1 MGMVEMRDRAALK
14 LGMLGTLAALG
25 LLSASGAA
33 AQSSADGASH
43 PTGAGTTIVTS
54 KFGGQIFGFDID
66 QNGTEGVLTEAKDV
80 AGGNVLAAV
89 ETFDQRTGKI
99 LKVVAETQTQD
110 DFVTMGIV
118 GKSVAIIENEHV
130 ISLFNVKRVFGLMNP
145 LSTNSLN
152 GTWKPPLDK
161 KHIVGAVSRSQGSDT
176 AAVWVQDLTLNF
188 TPLVFSTNVVTNT
201 FGPLIKITDENFTSG
216 SNPALAY
223 DSGTNQAVLAHS
235 TLGNPFVPPVI
246 ALVDLATGEFTSFNG
261 AGLGD
266 VNGLAVDSETHIACT
281 TTEIDFSV
289 QFYDLT
295 THTGFSQILP
305 NAQNQLFS
313 GADVQFDPIH
323 KLFLVA
329 QPVSSSSLTGSSIY
343 VFDELGNLKET
354 LNGFSFSNVSNVIPV
369 HIALHPSNR
378 TGYVDGPATGVSQL
392 QSFSY

>member
-1 MGMVEMRDRAALK
+1 MHAVETGDRTAFK
-14 LGMLGTLAALG
+14 VGMLGTVLALCLLG
-25 LLSASGAA
+25 SATT
-33 AQSSADGASH
+33 QSQTEAGLRPA
-43 PTGAGTTIVTS
+43 GAGTTIVNT

-66 QNGTEGVLTEAKDV
+66 QNGTEGVLSEAQTLQD
-80 AGGNVLAAV
+80 GNVLAAV
-89 ETFDQRTGKI
+89 ETFDQKTGKI
-99 LKVVAETQTQD
+99 IKVVAQSQTQD
-110 DFVTMGIV
+110 DYVTMGIV
-118 GKSVAIIENEHV
+118 GNSVGIVENEHV
-130 ISLFNVKRVFGLMNP
+130 ISLFNVKRVFGLLNP
-145 LSTNSLN
+145 MSSNLLN

-176 AAVWVQDLTLNF
+176 AAVWVEDLTQAF
-188 TPLVFSTNVVTNT
+188 TPTVFSTNVATNT
-201 FGPLIKITDENFTSG
+201 FGPMIKITDENFTSG

-235 TLGNPFVPPVI
+235 FLGNPFVPPVI
-246 ALVDLATGEFTSFNG
+246 ALVDLKTGEFTSFNG

-266 VNGLAVDSETHIACT
+266 VNGLAVDSETHIACS

-295 THTGFSQILP
+295 TRTGFSQILP

-313 GADVQFDPIH
+313 GTDVQFDPIH

-329 QPVSSSSLTGSSIY
+329 QPLSSSALSGSTIY

-354 LNGFSFSNVSNVIPV
+354 INGFNFSNRFNVIPM

-378 TGYVDGPATGVSQL
+378 TGYVDGPADNVSQL

>member
-1 MGMVEMRDRAALK
+1 MREVEVRDRVFLK
-14 LGMLGTLAALG
+14 FGMLGTLIVFCWF
-25 LLSASGAA
+25 SAPRAV
-33 AQSSADGASH
+33 AQSMGDAGVRGA
-43 PTGAGTTIVTS
+43 AGTTIVNT

-66 QNGTEGVLTEAKDV
+66 QNGTEGVLSEAQTLPD
-80 AGGNVLAAV
+80 GNVLAAV
-89 ETFDQRTGKI
+89 ETFDQKTGKI
-99 LKVVAETQTQD
+99 IKVVSQSQTQD

-118 GKSVAIIENEHV
+118 GKSVGIIENEHV
-130 ISLFNVKRVFGLMNP
+130 ISLFNVKRVFGLLNP
-145 LSTNSLN
+145 LSSNSLN

-176 AAVWVQDLTLNF
+176 AAVFVEDLTQNF
-188 TPLVFSTNVVTNT
+188 TPTVFSTNVVTNT
-201 FGPLIKITDENFTSG
+201 FGPMISITDENFTSG

-223 DSGTNQAVLAHS
+223 DTGTNQAVLAHS

-246 ALVDLATGEFTSFNG
+246 ALVDLKTGEFTSFNG

-313 GADVQFDPIH
+313 GTDVQFDPIH
-323 KLFLVA
+323 KLFLVG
-329 QPVSSSSLTGSSIY
+329 QPVSSSAPSGSTIY

-354 LNGFSFSNVSNVIPV
+354 INGFSFSNTFNVIPM

-378 TGYVDGPATGVSQL
+378 TGYVDGPASNVSQL

>member
-1 MGMVEMRDRAALK
+1 MREVEVRDRAFLK
-14 LGMLGTLAALG
+14 FGMLGTLMVFCWFSVTRVVAQSPGDARVR
-25 LLSASGAA
+25 GAA
-33 AQSSADGASH
+33 D
-43 PTGAGTTIVTS
+43 TTIVNT

-66 QNGTEGVLTEAKDV
+66 QNGTEGVLAEAKDV

-89 ETFDQRTGKI
+89 ETFDQKTGKI
-99 LKVVAETQTQD
+99 LKVIAQTQTQD
-110 DFVTMGIV
+110 DFVTQGIV
-118 GKSVAIIENEHV
+118 GKSVAIIEDEHV

-145 LSTNSLN
+145 LSSNSLN
-152 GTWKPPLDK
+152 GSWKPPLDK

-176 AAVWVQDLTLNF
+176 AAVFVEDLTQNF
-188 TPLVFSTNVVTNT
+188 TPTVFSTNVVTNT
-201 FGPLIKITDENFTSG
+201 FGPMIPITDENFTSG

-223 DSGTNQAVLAHS
+223 DTGTNQAVLAHS

-246 ALVDLATGEFTSFNG
+246 ALVDLKTGEFTSFNG

-266 VNGLAVDSETHIACT
+266 VNGLAVDSETHVACT

-313 GADVQFDPIH
+313 GTDVQFDPIN
-323 KLFLVA
+323 KLFLVG
-329 QPVSSSSLTGSSIY
+329 QPVSSSAPTGSTIY

-354 LNGFSFSNVSNVIPV
+354 INGFSFSNRSNVIPM

-378 TGYVDGPATGVSQL
+378 TGYVDGPASNVSQL